1 VRAGLDDPQATN
13 WKQTEYLIFPGE
25 APHTEIKMDLKLD
38 ASLNEFFHQLLSST
52 IKNQGVDTSEP
63 TECYLVNLLATFSRT
78 QVDDQ
83 PLALKMATAVGASPD
98 ERARQLKEVGD
109 TSLYVSGFFSESL
122 QRKLV
127 DVDYYIQMGGAAYGE
142 LARYFRGYRH
152 SEVFGEVYD
161 ELGTKFPRFVDVL
174 AEVSEQTSVSHAS
187 VVQLYERWLRTGS
200 EWMERRLR
208 EHGVIPK
215 KSEMQ

>member
-1 VRAGLDDPQATN
+1 M
-13 WKQTEYLIFPGE
+13 E
-25 APHTEIKMDLKLD
+25 LKSNL
-38 ASLNEFFHQLLSST
+38 SEFFHELLTST

-63 TECYLVNLLATFSRT
+63 TECYLVNLLANFSKT
-78 QVDDQ
+78 TVDDE
-83 PLALKMATAVGASPD
+83 PLALMMANAVFSSPD
-98 ERARQLKEVGD
+98 ERARHLKDVGD
-109 TSLYVSGFFSESL
+109 KSLYVSGFFGESL
-122 QRKLV
+122 HRGLV
-127 DVDYYIQMGGAAYGE
+127 DIDYYIQMGGAAYGE

-152 SEVFGEVYD
+152 SEVFGAVYD
-161 ELGTKFPRFVDVL
+161 ELGTKFPKFVDVL
-174 AEVSEQTSVSHAS
+174 AEISETTSVTSSQS

>member
-1 VRAGLDDPQATN
+1 M
-13 WKQTEYLIFPGE
+13 E
-25 APHTEIKMDLKLD
+25 LK
-38 ASLNEFFHQLLSST
+38 SNVSEFFHELLTST
-52 IKNQGVDTSEP
+52 IKSQGLDTSEP
-63 TECYLVNLLATFSRT
+63 TECYLVSLLANFTSHPL
-78 QVDDQ
+78 DDE
-83 PLALKMATAVGASPD
+83 PLALKLASSVCATPD
-98 ERARQLKEVGD
+98 ERARQLKDIGD
-109 TSLYVSGFFSESL
+109 QSLYVSGFFAESL

-127 DVDYYIQMGGAAYGE
+127 DIDYYIHMGGAAYGE

-152 SEVFGEVYD
+152 SEVFGAVYD

-174 AEVSEQTSVSHAS
+174 AEISEQTSVTSS
-187 VVQLYERWLRTGS
+187 QSLVQLYERWLRTGS